1 MNRTGRFSVGEDVVV
16 LCDDGK
22 RVRAR
27 ITAEYGHGFFCVSR
41 QSDFGCHPEETVH
54 VGRIERS

>member
-1 MNRTGRFSVGEDVVV
+1 MKRTGRFSVGEDVVV

-27 ITAEYGHGFFCVSR
+27 ITAEHGHAFFAVSR
-41 QSDFGCHPEETVH
+41 QSDLGRLPEETVH
-54 VGRIERS
+54 VGRIERI